1 MDSAGA
7 PSRTAMM
14 AALGRGWH
22 LFTQGRRAA
31 LSDWL
36 AWPLV
41 GAEAEDLTARIFPA
55 FGGAVP
61 LIAAWLA
68 ARQRVA
74 EDWLAASGAEQYV
87 VLGAGLDS
95 YAWRGGDDVRIFE
108 VDHPATQAWKR
119 SRLDAIHLPTPEQL
133 TWVPVDF
140 ESESFV
146 DQLVRSG
153 LTPAPTF
160 VSWLGVTPYLT
171 LEAIGATLD
180 ALPPCSLAVSYCT
193 PEDTWDEECLRVA
206 TIFRTMAADSGE
218 PILSLIS
225 SADFTS
231 LLATHGFK
239 VTEDFGHDDVEP
251 RFGVRAMGNVG
262 ERLAL
267 ATKSA

>member
-1 MDSAGA
+1 
-7 PSRTAMM
+7 MM

-22 LFTQGRRAA
+22 LLSQGRRAA

-41 GAEAEDLTARIFPA
+41 GAEADALLARIFPA
-55 FGGAVP
+55 FGDAVP

-74 EDWLAASGAEQYV
+74 EDWLAASAAQQYV

-95 YAWRGGDDVRIFE
+95 YGWRSDGDVRIFE
-108 VDHPATQAWKR
+108 VDHPATQAWKQ
-119 SRLDAIHLPTPEQL
+119 SRLDALHLPTPERL

-140 ESESFV
+140 ETESFA
-146 DQLVRSG
+146 DQLVGSG

-171 LEAIGATLD
+171 VDAIGATLD

-193 PEDTWDEECLRVA
+193 PEDTWDDEARRVA
-206 TIFRTMAADSGE
+206 TLFKAIAADSGE
-218 PILSLIS
+218 PILSLLS
-225 SADFTS
+225 SADFAS
-231 LLATHGFK
+231 LLTAHGFT
-239 VTEDFGHDDVEP
+239 VTEDFGHEDVEP
-251 RFGVRAMGNVG
+251 NFGVRAMANVG

-267 ATKSA
+267 ASKLS

>member
-1 MDSAGA
+1 
-7 PSRTAMM
+7 MM

-31 LSDWL
+31 LTDWL

-41 GAEAEDLTARIFPA
+41 GSEADALTARIFPA
-55 FGGAVP
+55 FGDAAVP

-74 EDWLAASGAEQYV
+74 EDWLSASGAEQYV

-95 YAWRGGDDVRIFE
+95 FAWRGDGDVRIFE
-108 VDHPATQAWKR
+108 VDYPATQAWKR
-119 SRLDAIHLPTPEQL
+119 SRLDALHLAAPDNL

-140 ESESFV
+140 ETESFV
-146 DQLVRSG
+146 DQLVRNG

-160 VSWLGVTPYLT
+160 ASWLGVTPYLT
-171 LEAIGATLD
+171 VEAIGATLD

-193 PEDTWDEECLRVA
+193 PEDTWDDECLRVA
-206 TIFRTMAADSGE
+206 TLFRAMAADSGE
-218 PILSLIS
+218 PILSLLS
-225 SADFTS
+225 PTDFAS
-231 LLATHGFK
+231 LLAMHGFT
-239 VTEDFGHDDVEP
+239 VTEDFGHEDVEP
-251 RFGVRAMGNVG
+251 AFGMPAMGNVG

-267 ATKSA
+267 ATKPA